1 MIYYVLS
8 SRINST
14 CSSSYCLKSLG
25 SLRIKYKSL
34 KIVFKFFDNVTLA
47 NILIFFSLLG
57 HSVHPGLR
65 HTIYSLSPLIHPLFP
80 VSQSSLVNTYSSFTL
95 SSKKSISLL
104 SLIKSSHSS
113 PPTVLPSGFPLF
125 LQLPQGVY
133 TPVYQA
139 EPILCL

>member
-65 HTIYSLSPLIHPLFP
+65 HTIYSLSPLIP
-80 VSQSSLVNTYSSFTL
+80 SSISSLLVFPRKHLLLLYTQFKKIHLFVKPHQILTLIPSHSLALWVPSFLTITIGCL
-95 SSKKSISLL
+95 HASLL
-104 SLIKSSHSS
+104 
-113 PPTVLPSGFPLF
+113 G
-125 LQLPQGVY
+125 
-133 TPVYQA
+133 
-139 EPILCL
+139 